1 MKLKYI
7 FVKKWLS
14 LLDVIW
20 QNIAFS
26 QTMKSRKTC
35 ITFLKCKSSNSLKRK
50 ASAIYKQR
58 RAETVIK
65 HIVTASAYCQPRQR
79 VRGEKVHY
87 QLSTL
92 LWLLFI
98 YFDSEVTDEPCVGE
112 TWV

>member
-1 MKLKYI
+1 MAFSPKRNMAKQ
-7 FVKKWLS
+7 
-14 LLDVIW
+14 W

-26 QTMKSRKTC
+26 QTMKLRKTC
-35 ITFLKCKSSNSLKRK
+35 IHFLKCKSSNSLTQK

-58 RAETVIK
+58 IAETGIK
-65 HIVTASAYCQPRQR
+65 HIVTARTYCQPRQR

-98 YFDSEVTDEPCVGE
+98 CFDSEVTDEPCVDE